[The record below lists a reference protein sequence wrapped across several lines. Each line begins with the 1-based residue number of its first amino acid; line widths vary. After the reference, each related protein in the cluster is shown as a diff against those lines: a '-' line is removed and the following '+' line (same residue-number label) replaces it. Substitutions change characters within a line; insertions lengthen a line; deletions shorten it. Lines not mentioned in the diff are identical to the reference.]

1 MLIKVELSKV
11 SLPNGE
17 TVAYRER
24 EGGDQVILMVH
35 GNMTSSKHWDVLI
48 EALDSKYKLY
58 AIDLPGFGESTY
70 NNEIHSIRDLS
81 ETVRQFVEELDLEV
95 YALLGWSMGGAVL
108 LQYCADYD
116 APCGKLLLL
125 ASGST
130 RGYPF
135 YGSGPEGLP
144 DLNNR
149 LKTLEEVR
157 QDPARTQALQA
168 AYDRKDKELLKAVW
182 NQLIYTNNQPS
193 PEKYDEYLEDMCT
206 QRNLAEIYQALNT
219 FNISHH
225 DNGLGQGTG
234 EIDRINVPVLV
245 MHGEND
251 LVVTKPMTDEI
262 VEDLGDRATY
272 KNLEG
277 CGHSPLIDDL
287 DQLKHTIEDYLER

>member
-1 MLIKVELSKV
+1 MIKVGMNQV
-11 SLPNGE
+11 ALPNGE
-17 TVAYRER
+17 TVTYRER
-24 EGGDQVILMVH
+24 EGGEAVVLMVH

-48 EALDSKYKLY
+48 EALDPKYKLY

-70 NNEIHSIRDLS
+70 NHTITSIRDLS
-81 ETVRQFVEELDLEV
+81 ETVRQFVDALNLDV

-116 APCGKLLLL
+116 EPAEKLLLL

-135 YGSGPEGLP
+135 YGTGPEGLP
-144 DLNNR
+144 DINNR
-149 LKTLEEVR
+149 LKTLDEVR
-157 QDPARTQALQA
+157 QDPGRTQAMQG
-168 AYDRKDKELLKAVW
+168 AYDRKDKELLKAIW
-182 NQLIYTNNQPS
+182 NHLIYTNKQPS
-193 PEKYDEYLEDMCT
+193 PDKYDEYLEDMCT
-206 QRNLAEIYQALNT
+206 QRNLAEIYQALNI

-225 DNGLGQGTG
+225 DNGLGKGTG
-234 EIDRINVPVLV
+234 EVDQIDIPVLV

-262 VEDLGDRATY
+262 IEDLGDRATFV
-272 KNLEG
+272 NLEG

-287 DQLKHTIEDYLER
+287 EQLKNTIEHFLER